1 MAGSRGPNG
10 DKQSSSNFEVDY
22 VITYDIPP
30 RDSAE
35 AEAAFIQLIE
45 DLSAVGFATEVR
57 PGRTP
62 SSLLI
67 FVKLASP
74 AQLRSHVYRARVQDW
89 LFGVRPS
96 APAPSDPSSSSSS
109 SHPSPSSSSANNNA
123 AAIDRYFAQEEPV
136 TEAERLRLAY
146 ELITRP
152 RNEGGAGVTPRRG
165 RWRFVGSIF
174 PLHDRAF
181 NRAWIAGWSRKYYLD
196 ESDIKLIRDRF
207 GEQVAF
213 YFAFLQ
219 SYFLFLVFPAAFGL
233 AAWLLFGPFSWVYAV
248 VNCLWAVIFFEHWK
262 KKEVDLA
269 VQWGV
274 RGVGRIQR
282 PRTQFRFDR
291 ESIDPVTGEVVKV
304 YSPYKRLARQ
314 LLQVPFAAAC
324 VLALGSVIAGCFAIE
339 IFINEVYNGPFKQYL
354 AFLPT
359 VILTVFNPTLTALL
373 TRLAEKLTELEN
385 YRTHDAHQ
393 AAFVRKVFVINFITS
408 YLGIFLTAF
417 VYVPFGKILVPYLDV
432 FHLTVQRFHA
442 EGHPLPTKDWK
453 INPSRLTNQ
462 VIYLTVTA
470 QIVNLATEFVV
481 PYAKR
486 KLFRTVEWVQSGL
499 SDKDGVAER
508 QKKRWQQQD
517 QTEEEA
523 AFLERVRDEAELDE
537 YDVAIDYR
545 EMVVQFG
552 YLSLFSVVWPLTA
565 CSFLINN
572 WIEAR
577 SDAMK
582 IAANCKRPIPWRA
595 DSIGPWLGALGFL
608 SWMGSLTSA
617 ALVFLFKNGR
627 GTAAGGGVSSSSSSS
642 SSSAIGGLDGSP
654 WDIPGW
660 ALLLSILFAEH
671 AYLLVQLVVRSVM
684 RMLDSPGLQKER
696 SERYAI
702 RKRLLERMGD
712 WEVRD
717 DVRGAAATATA
728 TAGAGEEVIITR
740 DALEED
746 ARRLSVA
753 GEEGKPEKL
762 FWQRQRSAAETI
774 QVGKALIAEAGA

>member
-1 MAGSRGPNG
+1 MAGSRSPNG
-10 DKQSSSNFEVDY
+10 DKQSSSNFDVDY
-22 VITYDIPP
+22 VITYDVPP
-30 RDSAE
+30 QESAE
-35 AEAAFIQLIE
+35 AEAAFTQLIE

-74 AQLRSHVYRARVQDW
+74 AQLKSQVYRARVQDW

-96 APAPSDPSSSSSS
+96 APTPSDPSSSSSS
-109 SHPSPSSSSANNNA
+109 SSSSPSSANNA
-123 AAIDRYFAQEEPV
+123 AAMDRYFAEEEPV

-152 RNEGGAGVTPRRG
+152 RNEGGGAGVTPGRS
-165 RWRFVGSIF
+165 RWRFVRSIF

-181 NRAWIAGWSRKYYLD
+181 NRAWIAGWSKKYFLD
-196 ESDIKLIRDRF
+196 ESDINLIRDRF

-219 SYFLFLVFPAAFGL
+219 SYFLFLVFPAAFGF
-233 AAWLLFGPFSWVYAV
+233 AAWLLLRPFSWVYAV

-262 KKEVDLA
+262 MKEADLA

-274 RGVGRIQR
+274 RGVGRIQL
-282 PRTQFRFDR
+282 PRTQFKFDR
-291 ESIDPVTGEVVKV
+291 EGIDPVTGEVVKV

-324 VLALGSVIAGCFAIE
+324 VLALGGVIAGCFAIE
-339 IFINEVYNGPFKQYL
+339 IFVNEVYNGPFKQYL

-359 VILTVFNPTLTALL
+359 VLLTIFNPTLTALL
-373 TRLAEKLTELEN
+373 TRLAEKLTEIEN

-393 AAFVRKVFVINFITS
+393 AAFVQKVFVINFITS

-432 FHLTVQRFHA
+432 FKLTVQRFTA
-442 EGHPLPTKDWK
+442 EGQPLPTMDWK
-453 INPSRLTNQ
+453 INPDRLTRQ

-470 QIVNLATEFVV
+470 QIVNFATEFVV

-486 KLFRTVEWVQSGL
+486 KLFRTVERVQSEL
-499 SDKDGVAER
+499 SDKGGAAER
-508 QKKRWQQQD
+508 QKKRQQRD
-517 QTEEEA
+517 QPEEA

-565 CSFLINN
+565 CSFLVNN
-572 WIEAR
+572 WVEAR

-617 ALVFLFKNGR
+617 ALVFLFKNG
-627 GTAAGGGVSSSSSSS
+627 T
-642 SSSAIGGLDGSP
+642 GGLDGSP
-654 WDIPGW
+654 WDIRGW

-671 AYLLVQLVVRSVM
+671 AYLLVQLVVRSVI
-684 RMLDSPGLQKER
+684 RKLDSPGLQKER

-712 WEVRD
+712 WDVSD
-717 DVRGAAATATA
+717 DARAGGPGVGAAAA
-728 TAGAGEEVIITR
+728 AGTGEEITR
-740 DALEED
+740 DALEEE

-753 GEEGKPEKL
+753 GEGKPEQL

-774 QVGKALIAEAGA
+774 QVGRALIAEARA

>member
-1 MAGSRGPNG
+1 MGGSRSPDR
-10 DKQSSSNFEVDY
+10 DKQSSSNFDVDY
-22 VITYDIPP
+22 VITYNIPP
-30 RDSAE
+30 NESAE
-35 AEAAFIQLIE
+35 AEASFTQLIE

-62 SSLLI
+62 SSLLV

-74 AQLRSHVYRARVQDW
+74 ALLKSQVYRARVQDW

-96 APAPSDPSSSSSS
+96 APAPSDPSSSS
-109 SHPSPSSSSANNNA
+109 PSSPPPPFSTGGNGGGDGSKAM
-123 AAIDRYFAQEEPV
+123 DRYFAEEEPV
-136 TEAERLRLAY
+136 TEAERLRLTY

-152 RNEGGAGVTPRRG
+152 RNEGGGAGVTPRLG
-165 RWRFVGSIF
+165 RWRFVSSVF

-181 NRAWIAGWSRKYYLD
+181 NRAWIASWSKKYYLD
-196 ESDIKLIRDRF
+196 ESDIDLIRDRF

-219 SYFLFLVFPAAFGL
+219 SYFVFLVFPAAFGF
-233 AAWLLFGPFSWVYAV
+233 AAWLLLGPFSWVYAV
-248 VNCLWAVIFFEHWK
+248 VNCLWAVVFFEHWK
-262 KKEVDLA
+262 MKEVDLA

-274 RGVGRIQR
+274 RGVGRIQL
-282 PRTQFRFDR
+282 PRTQFQFDR
-291 ESIDPVTGEVVKV
+291 EGIDPVTGEVIKV

-324 VLALGSVIAGCFAIE
+324 VAALGSVIAGCFAIE

-359 VILTVFNPTLTALL
+359 VLLTVFNPTLTALL
-373 TRLAEKLTELEN
+373 TRLAEKLTEIEN

-393 AAFVRKVFVINFITS
+393 AAFVQKIFVINFITS

-432 FHLTVQRFHA
+432 FKLTVQRFTA
-442 EGHPLPTKDWK
+442 EGKTLQTKDWQ
-453 INPSRLTNQ
+453 INPDRLTRQ

-470 QIVNLATEFVV
+470 QIVNFATEFVV

-486 KLFRTVEWVQSGL
+486 KIFRTVERVQSEL
-499 SDKDGVAER
+499 SEKKGGAAAAAEG
-508 QKKRWQQQD
+508 QQQKYRQD
-517 QTEEEA
+517 QPEEA

-552 YLSLFSVVWPLTA
+552 YLSLFSVIWPLTA
-565 CSFLINN
+565 CSFLVNN
-572 WIEAR
+572 WVEAR

-595 DSIGPWLGALGFL
+595 DSIGPWLSALGFL
-608 SWMGSLTSA
+608 SWLGSITSA
-617 ALVFLFKNGR
+617 ALVFLFKNGS
-627 GTAAGGGVSSSSSSS
+627 G
-642 SSSAIGGLDGSP
+642 SADGSP
-654 WDIPGW
+654 WDMSGW

-671 AYLLVQLVVRSVM
+671 AYLVVQLVVRSVI
-684 RMLDSPGLQKER
+684 RKLDSPGLQKEK

-702 RKRLLERMGD
+702 RKRLLERMVE
-712 WEVRD
+712 W
-717 DVRGAAATATA
+717 DVSGSDAARGP
-728 TAGAGEEVIITR
+728 GVSGGGEKITR
-740 DALEED
+740 DTLEEE

-753 GEEGKPEKL
+753 GEGKPEQL

-774 QVGKALIAEAGA
+774 QIGRALIAETAANKTR

>member
-1 MAGSRGPNG
+1 PI
-10 DKQSSSNFEVDY
+10 QTE
-22 VITYDIPP
+22 
-30 RDSAE
+30 SAE
-35 AEAAFIQLIE
+35 AEAAFTQLIE

-74 AQLRSHVYRARVQDW
+74 ARLKSQVYRARVQDW

-96 APAPSDPSSSSSS
+96 APTPSDPFCSSFS
-109 SHPSPSSSSANNNA
+109 SPSSADNA
-123 AAIDRYFAQEEPV
+123 AAIDRYFAEEEPV

-152 RNEGGAGVTPRRG
+152 RNEGGGAGVTPGRG

-181 NRAWIAGWSRKYYLD
+181 NRAWIAGWSKKYYLD
-196 ESDIKLIRDRF
+196 ESDINLIRYRF

-219 SYFLFLVFPAAFGL
+219 SYFLFLVFPAAFGF
-233 AAWLLFGPFSWVYAV
+233 AAWLLLGPFSWVYAV

-262 KKEVDLA
+262 MKEADLA

-274 RGVGRIQR
+274 RGVGRIQL
-282 PRTQFRFDR
+282 PRTQFKFDR
-291 ESIDPVTGEVVKV
+291 EGIDPVTGEVVKL

-324 VLALGSVIAGCFAIE
+324 VLALGGVIAGCFAIE
-339 IFINEVYNGPFKQYL
+339 IFVNEVYNGPFKQYL

-359 VILTVFNPTLTALL
+359 VLLTIFNPTLTALL
-373 TRLAEKLTELEN
+373 TRLAEKLTEIEN
-385 YRTHDAHQ
+385 YRTRDAHQ
-393 AAFVRKVFVINFITS
+393 AAFVQKVFVINFITS

-432 FHLTVQRFHA
+432 FKLTVQRFTA
-442 EGHPLPTKDWK
+442 EGQPLPTMDWK
-453 INPSRLTNQ
+453 INPDRLTRQ

-470 QIVNLATEFVV
+470 QIVNFATEIVV

-486 KLFRTVEWVQSGL
+486 KLFRTVERVQSEL
-499 SDKDGVAER
+499 SDKGGAAER
-508 QKKRWQQQD
+508 QKKRQQRD
-517 QTEEEA
+517 QPEEA

-565 CSFLINN
+565 CSFLVNN

-617 ALVFLFKNGR
+617 ALVFLFKNG
-627 GTAAGGGVSSSSSSS
+627 T
-642 SSSAIGGLDGSP
+642 GGLDGSP
-654 WDIPGW
+654 WDIRGW

-671 AYLLVQLVVRSVM
+671 AYLLVQLVVRNVI
-684 RMLDSPGLQKER
+684 RKLDSPGLQKER

-712 WEVRD
+712 WDVSD
-717 DVRGAAATATA
+717 DARAGGPGVG
-728 TAGAGEEVIITR
+728 AGAGAGTGEKITR

-753 GEEGKPEKL
+753 GEGKPEQL

-774 QVGKALIAEAGA
+774 QVGRALIAEARE